1 MANAAQVLLKLLK
14 HTSPT
19 RLEVMLDPVELLGLL
34 SAFGWKKEEV
44 EAELKKGRKP
54 GELLLQLFEEH
65 GSEAVWQA
73 LPPRSQ
79 SKATEAEKAD
89 AERTENATVTGQLAE
104 VGLHRRRLGGAIV
117 ALTGSVW
124 AAMYILGST
133 PDWGRGMTLGTVAF
147 AVVCGVVGGAWST
160 RDAVSSAGAL
170 GGLVCALTTLTI
182 AWIVSGHLESEPGRL
197 VVLGVVL
204 PGALLGFAVAGYGL
218 RRWKKEVQ
226 GF

>member
-14 HTSPT
+14 HTSAE

-34 SAFGWKKEEV
+34 ASFGHDKATI
-44 EAELKKGRKP
+44 EAELQKGRKP
-54 GELLLQLFEEH
+54 GELLLQLFEAH
-65 GSEAVWQA
+65 GADAVWDA
-73 LPPRSQ
+73 LPPRAQ
-79 SKATEAEKAD
+79 SKAKLAETESKKK
-89 AERTENATVTGQLAE
+89 ATVSGQLEEA
-104 VGLHRRRLGGAIV
+104 GLHRGRIAGAVV

-133 PDWGRGMTLGTVAF
+133 PDWGSGVTIGTVAL
-147 AVVCGVVGGAWST
+147 AIVCGVVGGAWST

-170 GGLVCALTTLTI
+170 GGLACALTTLTI
-182 AWIVSGHLESEPGRL
+182 AWVVSGFLHEPPGRL
-197 VVLGVVL
+197 IIVGVVL
-204 PGALLGFAVAGYGL
+204 PGALIGLGVAGWGL